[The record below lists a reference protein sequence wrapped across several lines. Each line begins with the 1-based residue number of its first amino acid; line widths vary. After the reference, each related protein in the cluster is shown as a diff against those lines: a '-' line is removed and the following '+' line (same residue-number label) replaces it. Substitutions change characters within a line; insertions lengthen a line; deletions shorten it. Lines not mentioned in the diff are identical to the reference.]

1 MWDYTLYKFKCPYC
15 DHEYEKTVGGGTN
28 YMYKGKLYSKVR
40 ACPNC
45 GEAYLDCL
53 EEGCKN
59 EFIKMPEDKSELEFH
74 SEWIS

>member
-1 MWDYTLYKFKCPYC
+1 
-15 DHEYEKTVGGGTN
+15 
-28 YMYKGKLYSKVR
+28 MYKGKLYSKVR

-45 GEAYLDCL
+45 RKAYLNCL

-59 EFIKMPEDKSELEFH
+59 KFIKMPEDKSELEFH

>member
-1 MWDYTLYKFKCPYC
+1 
-15 DHEYEKTVGGGTN
+15 
-28 YMYKGKLYSKVR
+28 MYKGKLYSKVR

-59 EFIKMPEDKSELEFH
+59 EFLKMPEDKSELEFH
-74 SEWIS
+74 SQWIS